1 MHDSLEYIKEDPVH
15 RMYHHGKM
23 TFSLVYAWSEN
34 FILPISHDEVVH
46 GKGSLYGRM
55 PGDHW
60 QKLANLR
67 AYLGFMWA
75 HPGKQLIFM
84 GTEFGQPDEWSESK
98 SLDWH
103 LTDYE
108 AHQGIQSTITDLN
121 NIYRTT
127 PALWQKDNDSSGFEW
142 LIGDDAANNVFAWA
156 RHGLDQQILVS
167 VSNFSPVVREDYQ
180 LPLPK
185 QGNWRQI
192 LNTDELKYGGSGV
205 SPASEFLVDAGQ
217 HYGKPA
223 SSVVTLPPLATCWF
237 VLD

>member
-1 MHDSLEYIKEDPVH
+1 
-15 RMYHHGKM
+15 M

-60 QKLANLR
+60 QKLANVR

-84 GTEFGQPDEWSESK
+84 GTEFAQPDEWSESK

-103 LTDYE
+103 LADLDP
-108 AHQGIQSTITDLN
+108 HKGIQNAIKDLN
-121 NIYRTT
+121 SNYLSF
-127 PALWQKDNDSSGFEW
+127 PALWQRDNQPSGFEW

-156 RHGLDQQILVS
+156 RHGLDGNTLVS
-167 VSNFSPVVREDYQ
+167 VTNFSPVVRENYQ

-185 QGNWRQI
+185 GGNWKQV
-192 LNTDELKYGGSGV
+192 LNTDDFKYGGSGV
-205 SPASEFLVDAGQ
+205 GVISSLETTSGDYF
-217 HYGKPA
+217 GKPA
-223 SSVVTLPPLATCWF
+223 SALISLPPLATCWF
-237 VLD
+237 VPV